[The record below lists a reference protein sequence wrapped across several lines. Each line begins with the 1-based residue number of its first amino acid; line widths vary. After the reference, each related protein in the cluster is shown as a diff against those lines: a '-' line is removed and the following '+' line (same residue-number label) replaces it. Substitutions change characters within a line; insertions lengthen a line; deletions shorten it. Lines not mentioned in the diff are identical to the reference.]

1 MKDDF
6 VIPLYVEAEK
16 DLYSEYDPSGLSLNS
31 ALMDYLSDCVEDR
44 HFGADVLLVL
54 RSPEKPDMDRFRKA
68 EESYFE
74 RLISRNIKESR
85 IYRTDSI
92 RLLVLGIVFI
102 AIGLFL
108 NGRVNPVIG
117 TIVSTIGSFSVWEA
131 SAVWIKTLPVL
142 RGRRMVL
149 KKLSTAEIRYEK
161 AVKDGAEKPGVI
173 EEAARA
179 GA

>member
-1 MKDDF
+1 M
-6 VIPLYVEAEK
+6 
-16 DLYSEYDPSGLSLNS
+16 
-31 ALMDYLSDCVEDR
+31 
-44 HFGADVLLVL
+44 
-54 RSPEKPDMDRFRKA
+54 
-68 EESYFE
+68 
-74 RLISRNIKESR
+74 
-85 IYRTDSI
+85 
-92 RLLVLGIVFI
+92 
-102 AIGLFL
+102 

-161 AVKDGAEKPGVI
+161 AVKDGAEKPGTI
-173 EEAARA
+173 KDAARA